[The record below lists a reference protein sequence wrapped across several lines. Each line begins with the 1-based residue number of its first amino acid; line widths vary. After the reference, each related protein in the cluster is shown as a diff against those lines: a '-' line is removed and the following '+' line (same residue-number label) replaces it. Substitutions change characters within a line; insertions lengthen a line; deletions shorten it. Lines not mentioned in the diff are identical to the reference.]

1 MDSREKPPWETPTWT
16 RSRVFNIGKG
26 AQDESVKEEIEDF
39 AHGMKTVLRDFLT
52 TFYPLLQLNLLKSC
66 FVEKMSTVLVQYLG
80 DALLVL
86 GPEIAFSL
94 NILNTRQADRE
105 KRRGGGETCFPLDH
119 VGQIPF

>member
-1 MDSREKPPWETPTWT
+1 M
-16 RSRVFNIGKG
+16 
-26 AQDESVKEEIEDF
+26 
-39 AHGMKTVLRDFLT
+39 
-52 TFYPLLQLNLLKSC
+52 
-66 FVEKMSTVLVQYLG
+66 QYLG

-94 NILNTRQADRE
+94 NILNTRQAGRE

>member
-1 MDSREKPPWETPTWT
+1 MSLSRAQ
-16 RSRVFNIGKG
+16 NIFMP
-26 AQDESVKEEIEDF
+26 ANTNSVVI
-39 AHGMKTVLRDFLT
+39 
-52 TFYPLLQLNLLKSC
+52 LQLNLLKSC

-94 NILNTRQADRE
+94 NILNTRQAGRE

>member
-1 MDSREKPPWETPTWT
+1 
-16 RSRVFNIGKG
+16 
-26 AQDESVKEEIEDF
+26 
-39 AHGMKTVLRDFLT
+39 MKTVLRDFLT

-105 KRRGGGETCFPLDH
+105 KRRGGGGRL
-119 VGQIPF
+119 VSR